1 MPSLHN
7 SDLTAKL
14 LKLIAGGVELS
25 DSDRKNAIKALKA
38 LKAQIEKGEDEAPL
52 LLVENCREAG
62 FANLPNKY
70 MGILDKMLGQGSSK
84 YLMGDAKKTFAY
96 DSGSREFVQCVPY
109 KTLELARELDQ
120 KKIDKNHD
128 TVGRLLRVLVKFE
141 KSWKK
146 VMHQTNSLTV
156 PLTKNDEYTDE
167 NGNLVVKA
175 PLGAGED
182 AGKAGKI
189 PEKVPLNSC
198 FAAQTAEECDARL
211 DGPYGDPGACLWMPY
226 YQHLEGPDANNT
238 EEKEAW
244 DALKQTACVPK
255 DKVPFPMRKMDDK
268 DFEALTEGKMRKN
281 GDYDERLKMMKPASD
296 ADTFSGNEIPAT
308 KFGDKRDEAY
318 SLDKIKQEFRL
329 ESALL
334 PNGRDAPYFDSA
346 KFNKKKQIEDLFKGA
361 PTKKGMMARTL
372 ENQYIRMVATSEQTP
387 QRVKNKM
394 QQSADRYKQIS
405 EKILNQLDA
414 DTILKEMKTNEK
426 TGNYEWEDK
435 VDRNV
440 YPDFVPILERYARA
454 VYELAKAGEL
464 SQDDITKIV
473 SRGSADRDQRSLL
486 VTKRGKDCES
496 VLTKLVQV
504 NGKPMPDK
512 QQPIMEIKDLEKTG
526 SDVGFVQRKTG
537 TQKALFDNNGNQLV
551 PVYQSKDQT
560 LDQVIGAVNK
570 EELFVVLRGGGDPFA
585 YNMQQLRAG
594 GSGSV
599 YQNLAGLGD
608 NLKVERDWN
617 DAKKAPKLKK
627 ENLKDKLKNN
637 DVCLHRVDIGV
648 VMVLKGNYDKY
659 MPMVAAAYDAAG
671 STATAKA
678 AEEEIIATAKK
689 LRGTTEAHRC
699 LNYLYLTMVHP
710 TVKDDELPEGWG
722 NKEDYDKFITKSTMY
737 RLPRGNDYYEKRLDE
752 NGNAVVAKTKD
763 NVKFSRPI
771 TYKRNNEAIVPMILT
786 KHMRGGECTSKC
798 DTIPGLVA
806 LDEAQRRHVEFYPNA
821 EEMEN
826 KKIEYEGK
834 LIGTYSTPDRA
845 QILYLRTR
853 GFDLATED
861 NKKAKNAIESDKAD
875 VNNEPYLAYDNIHYN
890 DNNEL
895 SVGDGRPKEAPT
907 MYGYEK
913 QTNGQYKQSDIP
925 MRHGLTLK
933 ELHDIIMQG
942 KVATGIHKDNKEN
955 FMKTMA
961 ILEKLQAHISGAP
974 CNELNITQ
982 FGWVRD

>member
-84 YLMGDAKKTFAY
+84 YLLGEAKKTFAY

-167 NGNLVVKA
+167 KGNVVVKT
-175 PLGAGED
+175 PLGANKE
-182 AGKAGKI
+182 AGKAGTI
-189 PEKVPLNSC
+189 PGTVPLNSC
-198 FAAQTAEECDARL
+198 LAAQTAEECDARL

-226 YQHLEGPDANNT
+226 YQHLEGPEGDDDEQKDAWT
-238 EEKEAW
+238 
-244 DALKQTACVPK
+244 ALKQTACVPK

-281 GDYDERLKMMKPASD
+281 GEYDQRLKMMKPASD
-296 ADTFSGNEIPAT
+296 ANTFSGKIQQSQFN
-308 KFGDKRDEAY
+308 DDRDDAY
-318 SLDKIKQEFRL
+318 SLGKIKQEFRL
-329 ESALL
+329 ETALL
-334 PNGRDAPYFDSA
+334 PKGRDAPYFDSA
-346 KFNKKKQIEDLFKGA
+346 KFNRQKKIEDLFKSA
-361 PTKKGMMARTL
+361 PTKKRLMARAL
-372 ENQYIRMVATSEQTP
+372 ENQYIQMVATSEQTP

-414 DTILKEMKTNEK
+414 DTILKKMKTNEN
-426 TGNYEWEDK
+426 TGNYQWEDE
-435 VDRNV
+435 VDRTV

-473 SRGSADRDQRSLL
+473 SRGSADRDRRSLL
-486 VTKRGKDCES
+486 VTKKDKDCDS
-496 VLTKLVQV
+496 VLTKLVKV
-504 NGKPMPDK
+504 NGKAMPAK
-512 QQPIMEIKDLEKTG
+512 QQPIMEITDLDKRG

-537 TQKALFDNNGNQLV
+537 TQKALFDQNGNQLV
-551 PVYQSKDQT
+551 PVYQNKDQT

-608 NLKVERDWN
+608 NLKVERD
-617 DAKKAPKLKK
+617 PTLKK
-627 ENLKDKLKNN
+627 NELDQAN
-637 DVCLHRVDIGV
+637 VCLHRVDIGV

-671 STATAKA
+671 SAADANA
-678 AEEEIIATAKK
+678 AEEDFIATAKK

-710 TVKDDELPEGWG
+710 TVEANDLPDGWG
-722 NKEDYDKFITKSTMY
+722 NKKDYDDFITKSTMY
-737 RLPRGNDYYEKRLDE
+737 RLARGNDYYEKRKALSDPMKPKARDA
-752 NGNAVVAKTKD
+752 NA
-763 NVKFSRPI
+763 KFSRPI
-771 TYKRNNEAIVPMILT
+771 TYTRDNKAIVPMILT

-798 DTIPGLVA
+798 DTIPGLM
-806 LDEAQRRHVEFYPNA
+806 LDAKEKTHVGFWPDA
-821 EEMEN
+821 AKME
-826 KKIEYEGK
+826 KEKIIYKGK
-834 LIGTYSTPDRA
+834 EIGTMTAPDSA

-853 GFDLATED
+853 GFDLATDD
-861 NKKAKNAIESDKAD
+861 NKNKENGIVVDENDDKKD
-875 VNNEPYLAYDNIHYN
+875 LVYDNIHYN
-890 DNNEL
+890 DNDEL
-895 SVGDGRPKEAPT
+895 SVGYGRPKEAPT
-907 MYGYEK
+907 KYGYENQK
-913 QTNGQYKQSDIP
+913 QNKIP
-925 MRHGLTLK
+925 MREGGLTLK
-933 ELHDIIMQG
+933 QLHKIIMQG
-942 KVATGIHKDNKEN
+942 KVDQSISNDRKKN
-955 FMKTMA
+955 FTKTIA